1 MGFDAGFDVKRV
13 AGFSAAR
20 FCFGGRVLAMKQS
33 HIVSRWNKCN
43 LIGYTYSMIK
53 SFAHKGPERFFTT
66 GSQAGIQAIHGKRL
80 RLVLA
85 LLNDA
90 AEIDDI
96 DAPAL
101 RLHPLKGDL
110 AGFWAVTV
118 QANWR
123 VIFRFE
129 NGDAHVV
136 DYVDCY

>member
-1 MGFDAGFDVKRV
+1 LGAALVNHSRFKPSARDESANASCKV
-13 AGFSAAR
+13 A
-20 FCFGGRVLAMKQS
+20 L
-33 HIVSRWNKCN
+33 CN
-43 LIGYTYSMIK
+43 PVGYNPIMIK
-53 SFAHKGPERFFTT
+53 TFAHKGLERFFTT

-110 AGFWAVTV
+110 AGFWAVTI

-136 DYVDCY
+136 DYVDHH

>member
-1 MGFDAGFDVKRV
+1 
-13 AGFSAAR
+13 
-20 FCFGGRVLAMKQS
+20 
-33 HIVSRWNKCN
+33 
-43 LIGYTYSMIK
+43 MIK
-53 SFAHKGPERFFTT
+53 SFAHKGLERFFTT
-66 GSQAGIQAIHGKRL
+66 GGQAGIQAIHSKRL

-136 DYVDCY
+136 DYVDDH